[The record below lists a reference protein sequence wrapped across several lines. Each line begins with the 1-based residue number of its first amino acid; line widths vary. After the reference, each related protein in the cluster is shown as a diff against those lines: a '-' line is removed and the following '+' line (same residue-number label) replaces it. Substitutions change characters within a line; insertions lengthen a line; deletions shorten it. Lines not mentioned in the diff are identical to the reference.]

1 MTIDIATLTILIAIS
16 MVVLLIMGLPFA
28 FTTGALAVIF
38 ILIMWGP
45 SSLGIPVSRI
55 MDVMRNY
62 VFVVGPLFILMA
74 RVLAKAGVVE
84 DLFDAVQI
92 WMGPVGGGLAIAA
105 VITATIMAAMSGI
118 IGAALVTLGIIALP
132 SMLQRGY
139 DKYLSMGSIM
149 AGSGLGSLIPPSLVF
164 VLYGATAGASV
175 GKLFVGGVFP
185 GIMLSGCYIAYIL
198 VRVTINPKLA
208 PPLPKE
214 RRVNVTFKQKLIIS
228 RGVILPAILI
238 FSILG
243 SIYGGVATPTEAAA
257 VGAFGSFCIAA
268 GRHKLNWDLLKEVFI
283 GTAEVTGMM
292 LWVGFGCL
300 SLVSVY
306 LLAGG
311 GPFVTGLLHGTGLSP
326 IGIIIIMQIIFIIL
340 GMFIDWVG
348 IVFLTIPI
356 FVPIVIQ
363 LGFDPIWFGVLFC
376 MNMQM
381 AYMSPPFGQGMFY
394 MKGVAPKHITMGDVI
409 HSVWPFLA
417 IQFVCLM
424 IVLFNPQIA
433 LWLPNTMIHPGR

>member
-1 MTIDIATLTILIAIS
+1 MSIDISTLTILIAIG
-16 MVVLLIMGLPFA
+16 VAVLLFMGLPFA
-28 FTTGALAVIF
+28 FTTGGLAVIF
-38 ILIMWGP
+38 IIIMWGP
-45 SSLGIPVSRI
+45 NSLGIPVSRI
-55 MDVMRNY
+55 IDVMRNY

-105 VITATIMAAMSGI
+105 VIAATIMAAMSGI

-132 SMLQRGY
+132 SMLERGY

-175 GKLFVGGVFP
+175 GKLFIGGVFP
-185 GIMLSGCYIAYIL
+185 GLMLSVCYIGYIL
-198 VRVTINPKLA
+198 IRVAINPKLA

-214 RRVNVTFKQKLIIS
+214 KRVGVTFKQKIITTK
-228 RGVILPAILI
+228 GVIIPGILI
-238 FSILG
+238 VLILG

-257 VGAFGSFCIAA
+257 IGAFSSFCVAA
-268 GRHKLNWDLLKEVFI
+268 GRRKLNWALLKDVFI

-292 LWVGFGCL
+292 LWVGFGSL
-300 SLVSVY
+300 ALVSVY

-311 GPFVTGLLHGTGLSP
+311 GPFVTGLLVESGLSP
-326 IGIIIIMQIIFIIL
+326 LGIIFLMQLIFILL
-340 GMFIDWVG
+340 GMVISWVG

-356 FVPIVIQ
+356 FVPIVVQ
-363 LGFDPIWFGVLFC
+363 LGFDPVWFGVLFC
-376 MNMQM
+376 MNMQI

-394 MKGVAPKHITMGDVI
+394 MKGVAPKHITMANVI

-424 IVLFNPQIA
+424 IVLLYPQIA